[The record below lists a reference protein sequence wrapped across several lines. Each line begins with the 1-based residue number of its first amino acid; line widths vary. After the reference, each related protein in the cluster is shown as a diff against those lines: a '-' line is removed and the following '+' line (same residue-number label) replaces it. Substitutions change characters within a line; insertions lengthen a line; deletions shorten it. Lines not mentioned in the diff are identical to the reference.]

1 MNLVHYTTGE
11 VSKKLHISV
20 RTIRYYDQINL
31 LKPTMI
37 HESGKRLYSEE
48 DLLLL
53 EKITLLKAA
62 SLPLKDIK
70 QIIERVSIADILKI
84 HQERLKADM
93 QQLQK
98 SLEHTNTLLNIM
110 KLEGTLRWE
119 ELVPLFQQHQTYN
132 KEDVWKEIFSNEE
145 RATLTTSLPKL
156 EEDSDT
162 IVKWIN
168 LMKRIELCLAEG
180 KSPNSPEGK
189 IIAEDIH
196 ILSSTTFANE
206 DLADKFWEVRKSEN
220 ASEALG
226 LYPIS
231 QEILQF
237 IEEASKGISV
247 STSI

>member
-1 MNLVHYTTGE
+1 MVHYTTGE

-62 SLPLKDIK
+62 SLPLKDIQ
-70 QIIERVSIADILKI
+70 QIVERVSIADVLKM
-84 HQERLKADM
+84 HRERLNVEM

-98 SLEHTNTLLNIM
+98 SIEHTNTLLNIV

-119 ELVPLFQQHQTYN
+119 EIVPLYQQHQTFS
-132 KEDVWKEIFSNEE
+132 KEDVWKEIFTEEE
-145 RATLTTSLPKL
+145 RKTLTSTLPKL
-156 EEDSDT
+156 EQDPDNL
-162 IVKWIN
+162 VKWIN
-168 LMKRIELCLAEG
+168 LMKRIEICMAEG
-180 KSPNSPEGK
+180 KSPNSPEGR

-196 ILSSTTFANE
+196 ILSSTAFANE
-206 DLADKFWEVRKSEN
+206 DLADKFWEVRKSKKV
-220 ASEALG
+220 SEALG
-226 LYPIS
+226 LYPVS

-237 IEEASKGISV
+237 LEEAMNGSNIL
-247 STSI
+247 